1 MKKKLKKIILVLIIF
16 LILLIGVGFA
26 YVYTDLLKTD
36 KQLFIKYLGDNIN
49 QFKNF
54 NIEPFGSFF
63 REDQTE
69 TLESNINI
77 QVKPKEEDEEI
88 KKISIDLTF
97 LTDMN
102 SKETAM
108 KLDAKTDEN
117 EFLKYDVVF
126 SDKMLGIKINGVYDK
141 YLGIK
146 NENLK
151 EFVKKL
157 EMPEETLNAIPDKID
172 FYQTTNITDENI
184 EKTKDLLKKHSQ
196 ILMDLIEKGE
206 YQKNKGVEV
215 DINGQ
220 MIKTN
225 KYNFTISQKEL
236 IDAIMTFMKDLV
248 NDEEFV
254 DLYFT
259 DYNKAQL
266 QEIKDSI
273 KSYESMT
280 EFDDDSK
287 VTISVYESKG
297 KTVRTDII
305 NEESEVSWQILNN
318 ENESN
323 IIISSKEKT
332 PEGEKQ
338 YFPDSE
344 NIVKIQNKANGNNG
358 QIIIEV
364 EKIYDKDDIEK
375 LNADAK
381 KEAEEFAEEYSFYD
395 YEEMFDYSSR
405 YEDSSERYI
414 VNCLKKD
421 NNNIELSLDLNN
433 LEEVEAKV
441 KMQIK
446 LGTKVNIE
454 KLNEENTLILNEY
467 TQEDFAKLGEELQ
480 GNMQKTAEQNPM
492 WVFSIMNQRNNG
504 ILAQAQENTKENIKY
519 TIREAIALTNADAI
533 ANYYSSQQT
542 ISIAEYTVNFFTVEN
557 IKKNCMSSIVELEL
571 VGDNNFKITTSSG
584 EIYYAK
590 VMFVENNGNISA
602 ENIEIFTEEE
612 YNQ

>member
-1 MKKKLKKIILVLIIF
+1 MNKKLKKIILVIIIF

-364 EKIYDKDDIEK
+364 
-375 LNADAK
+375 
-381 KEAEEFAEEYSFYD
+381 
-395 YEEMFDYSSR
+395 
-405 YEDSSERYI
+405 
-414 VNCLKKD
+414 
-421 NNNIELSLDLNN
+421 
-433 LEEVEAKV
+433 
-441 KMQIK
+441 
-446 LGTKVNIE
+446 
-454 KLNEENTLILNEY
+454 
-467 TQEDFAKLGEELQ
+467 
-480 GNMQKTAEQNPM
+480 
-492 WVFSIMNQRNNG
+492 
-504 ILAQAQENTKENIKY
+504 
-519 TIREAIALTNADAI
+519 
-533 ANYYSSQQT
+533 
-542 ISIAEYTVNFFTVEN
+542 
-557 IKKNCMSSIVELEL
+557 
-571 VGDNNFKITTSSG
+571 
-584 EIYYAK
+584 
-590 VMFVENNGNISA
+590 
-602 ENIEIFTEEE
+602 
-612 YNQ
+612 